1 MKRKPPPQRE
11 WKRIIKEKVNSK
23 QVKKWMKN
31 LNEKKSMKNLFGGD
45 LKMNGK
51 VNDMISYCKTPR
63 EVMAARIAVKML
75 IGELPTAEYQK
86 RIGKD
91 KENTCIYCENNYNL
105 KYTDNNEHIITEC
118 KMLEDDKTLKEKI
131 AALMN
136 TISRYGGESC
146 RQKIE
151 KCKMDK
157 TNFILNC
164 TSFQV
169 KHINERVKKED
180 IKFIISESHQLLL
193 TLWNKRKNL
202 KRNNG
207 SKESGKPV

>member
-23 QVKKWMKN
+23 QVKKWMKS

-131 AALMN
+131 LFTSTNHTDPVNNFAEKGQHKRHEKQAAK
-136 TISRYGGESC
+136 E
-146 RQKIE
+146 
-151 KCKMDK
+151 
-157 TNFILNC
+157 ILGYA
-164 TSFQV
+164 
-169 KHINERVKKED
+169 I
-180 IKFIISESHQLLL
+180 
-193 TLWNKRKNL
+193 
-202 KRNNG
+202 
-207 SKESGKPV
+207 